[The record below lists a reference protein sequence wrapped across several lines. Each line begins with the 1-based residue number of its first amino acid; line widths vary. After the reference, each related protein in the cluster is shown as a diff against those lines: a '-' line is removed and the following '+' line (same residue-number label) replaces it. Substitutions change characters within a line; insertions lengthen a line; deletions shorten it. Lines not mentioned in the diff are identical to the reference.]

1 MGNTGNTARDT
12 NRWDSGADGGGSCK
26 YVTGTQEREERK
38 NGITLEM
45 KSKNE

>member
-12 NRWDSGADGGGSCK
+12 NTWDSGAVGRGSSK

-38 NGITLEM
+38 NGVTLEM